1 MEGISLQIVYDISYT
16 KSNLCSSKG
25 LVSKETESNLMNL
38 NLDPAAIKNNS
49 RINVFFLPRMYFILR
64 KPFER
69 LLN

>member
-49 RINVFFLPRMYFILR
+49 RINVFFYT
-64 KPFER
+64 
-69 LLN
+69 